1 MRPRKFPAAVL
12 TLVMLAGPAKRRSV
26 RRRGMRFGAAV
37 AMTSLLASAL
47 VGVSATSASAAPG
60 DPFDP
65 ADPLVFVAQNAPT
78 QLFRA
83 VTDASGTVSFSPEGP
98 PSSVNYNA
106 IAYRTADNFIYGM
119 VNSNI
124 APYTAGTLVRIGQD
138 GVLTSVASGLGASL
152 IGAFGPSGLY
162 YYITGPNLNAYNVA
176 TRTLVSSVPVTGAPS
191 AADMTFMDGFFWSL
205 TGSSLTRMDP
215 ETGNVVAF
223 PMTGVELA
231 GAAWT
236 FGNGNLGFSANSS
249 GNVFQIAVD
258 DPGAASPTIRVISV
272 SPGPSSSNNDGA
284 ASPGLPTDLQVVKE
298 GPANITAGGQV
309 SYTLTVTNN
318 GLGNSSGF
326 AVTDAVPAPLTNV
339 QVTSAAACT
348 VTGNDVSCSGGRLLA
363 GASATVTITADVPV
377 GATGCVTNEASVLA
391 NEQDPDLSNNVSEV
405 TSCVRSLTL
414 TKSSDATMETR
425 NGDTVTYTVTATNP
439 GPGVFTADDPAVVSD
454 DMVGVLDD
462 ASYNSDAQADR
473 DGDLTF
479 TSPRLTWSGAL
490 GAGET
495 VEITYSIEL
504 TGAGDGTVRNV
515 VFTGNP
521 PVTPTCV
528 SGVDP
533 ITGLPC
539 IPSEFDLPRLQIS
552 KTADTSALPAVGS
565 TVTYTVTVTNVG
577 PGDFTA
583 ANPATATDSWV
594 AVVDDAD
601 LAGMPTASSG
611 SLDVTADGFAW
622 DGVLLAGETATITS
636 TFTYNG
642 DGDQSLRNQACVP
655 TELAAPG
662 TPPCVAVM
670 IPGSGLSYFKS
681 SNPATGEVV
690 REGDVITYSLMFTNT
705 GNTGAAVA
713 ATDNLG
719 QVVDDADLV
728 SGPTSSNANLTA
740 VLNGNEIDVTGV
752 LPVGETAVVTYTAVV
767 RAFADQGDHRIGNLV
782 SDPNGICAGVC
793 ETEHPVQH
801 LSVLKSS
808 DAVAGVN
815 TGDTVRYTVTVVN
828 DGGSDFTASDPATA
842 TDDLTGV
849 LDDAEFAGTATA
861 TSGTVNYSA
870 PVLTWSG
877 PLEAGEASSFTYS
890 VLVTNGGDHNLV
902 NVASTPLCG
911 GAAECSETVETPL
924 PHIVPD
930 KISNPASG
938 TALVAGDTV
947 SYTLTFTNDGQAA
960 GAVDST
966 DDLSDVLD
974 DAELTGAPVS
984 DSPAITVTR
993 TGDTLRI
1000 VGALGVGL
1008 TASVS
1013 YQVTIRPDGDRGNNL
1028 AANMLFQDTPP
1039 NLVCA
1044 DGECLPPPDPGTEHP
1059 IGELADSKT
1068 VDPAS
1073 GTSLRPGDVATY
1085 TLTFTNI
1092 GKATVDVDR
1101 QDVLTGILDDADLTR
1116 LPVSSDP
1123 ALAVSAVT
1131 DGRVTITGT
1140 LGAGQTVTVSYQA
1153 TVRENG
1159 ARGDDQLANFLV
1171 DTGAVPP
1178 ASCVLGDEDCTV
1190 NDVTD
1195 LPPNLA
1201 FTGAAIGAAGTLAL
1215 LLLGGGIIL
1224 MRVRH
1229 RAGRVS

>member
-1 MRPRKFPAAVL
+1 M
-12 TLVMLAGPAKRRSV
+12 
-26 RRRGMRFGAAV
+26 
-37 AMTSLLASAL
+37 
-47 VGVSATSASAAPG
+47 
-60 DPFDP
+60 
-65 ADPLVFVAQNAPT
+65 
-78 QLFRA
+78 
-83 VTDASGTVSFSPEGP
+83 
-98 PSSVNYNA
+98 
-106 IAYRTADNFIYGM
+106 
-119 VNSNI
+119 
-124 APYTAGTLVRIGQD
+124 
-138 GVLTSVASGLGASL
+138 
-152 IGAFGPSGLY
+152 
-162 YYITGPNLNAYNVA
+162 
-176 TRTLVSSVPVTGAPS
+176 
-191 AADMTFMDGFFWSL
+191 
-205 TGSSLTRMDP
+205 
-215 ETGNVVAF
+215 
-223 PMTGVELA
+223 
-231 GAAWT
+231 
-236 FGNGNLGFSANSS
+236 
-249 GNVFQIAVD
+249 
-258 DPGAASPTIRVISV
+258 
-272 SPGPSSSNNDGA
+272 
-284 ASPGLPTDLQVVKE
+284 VKE

-326 AVTDAVPAPLTNV
+326 TVTDAVPAELTNV
-339 QVTSAAACT
+339 QVTSAAACA
-348 VTGNDVSCSGGRLLA
+348 VTGNDVSCSGGRLVA
-363 GASATVTITADVPV
+363 GASATITITADVPI

-405 TSCVRSLTL
+405 TSCVRSLAL
-414 TKSSDATMETR
+414 TKSSDATAETR
-425 NGDTVTYTVTATNP
+425 NGDTVTYTVTATNA

-454 DMVGVLDD
+454 DMAGVLDD

-515 VFTGNP
+515 VFPGEP
-521 PVTPTCV
+521 GVTPSCAG
-528 SGVDP
+528 GVDP
-533 ITGLPC
+533 VTGLPC

-552 KTADTSALPAVGS
+552 KTADTSALPAIGS
-565 TVTYTVTVTNVG
+565 SVTYTVTVANVG

-583 ANPATATDSWV
+583 ANPATATDSW
-594 AVVDDAD
+594 AAIVDDAD
-601 LAGMPTASSG
+601 LAGTPTASSG

-642 DGDQSLRNQACVP
+642 EGDQVLRNLACVP
-655 TELAAPG
+655 SGLAAPDA
-662 TPPCVAVM
+662 PPCVAVM
-670 IPGSGLSYFKS
+670 IPGSGLSYLKS

-713 ATDNLG
+713 ATDDLV
-719 QVVDDADLV
+719 QVMDDADLM

-767 RAFADQGDHRIGNLV
+767 REFAAQGNHRIGNVL
-782 SDPNGICAGVC
+782 SDPNGVCAGVC
-793 ETEHPVQH
+793 GTEHPVQH

-808 DAVAGVN
+808 DAVVGVN
-815 TGDTVRYTVTVVN
+815 TGDTVSYTVTVVN
-828 DGGSDFTASDPATA
+828 DGGSDFTASAPATA

-849 LDDAEFAGTATA
+849 LDDAEFDGTATT
-861 TSGTVNYSA
+861 TSGTVNYA
-870 PVLTWSG
+870 EPVLTWSG
-877 PLEAGEASSFTYS
+877 PLSVDEASSFTYS
-890 VLVTNGGDHNLV
+890 VLVTNAGDHSLV

-911 GAAECSETVETPL
+911 GAPECDETVETPL

-930 KISNPASG
+930 KISDPASG
-938 TALVAGDTV
+938 AGLVAGDTV

-1000 VGALGVGL
+1000 VGTLGVGL
-1008 TASVS
+1008 TASIT

-1028 AANMLFQDTPP
+1028 AANLLLQDTPP
-1039 NLVCA
+1039 HLVCA

-1059 IGELADSKT
+1059 IGELADSKA
-1068 VDPAS
+1068 VNPAS
-1073 GTSLRPGDVATY
+1073 GTALRAGDIATY

-1092 GKATVDVDR
+1092 GKANVGVDR

-1116 LPVSSDP
+1116 LPVASDP
-1123 ALAVSAVT
+1123 ALTVSAVIAE
-1131 DGRVTITGT
+1131 RVTITGS
-1140 LGAGQTVTVSYQA
+1140 LAAGQTVTVNYQV
-1153 TVRENG
+1153 TVREDG
-1159 ARGDDQLANFLV
+1159 ARGDDRLGNFLV

-1229 RAGRVS
+1229 RVGRVS

>member
-1 MRPRKFPAAVL
+1 MLLSGNKPRAQ
-12 TLVMLAGPAKRRSV
+12 AKRRLAE
-26 RRRGMRFGAAV
+26 RRGIRFGAVV
-37 AMTSLLASAL
+37 ALTSLLASTL
-47 VGVSATSASAAPG
+47 IGISATSASAAPG
-60 DPFDP
+60 DAFDP
-65 ADPLVFVAQNAPT
+65 ADPLVFVAQNTPT

-83 VTDASGTVSFSPEGP
+83 VTDASGTVTFTPEGP
-98 PSSVNYNA
+98 ASSVTYNA

-119 VNSNI
+119 VNSNT
-124 APYTAGTLVRIGQD
+124 APYTAGTLVRIGQG
-138 GVLTSVASGLGASL
+138 GVLTTVASGLGASL

-162 YYITGPNLNAYNVA
+162 YYITGSTLNAYNVA
-176 TRTLVSSVPVTGAPS
+176 TRTLVSSIPVTGAPY
-191 AADMTFMDGFFWSL
+191 AADMTFMDGFFWTL

-215 ETGNVVAF
+215 AAGKVVAF
-223 PMTGVELA
+223 PMTGVELS

-236 FGNGNLGFSANSS
+236 FGNGNLGFSANAS

-258 DPGAASPTIRVISV
+258 NPETATPTIQVIAV

-284 ASPGLPTDLQVVKE
+284 ASPGLPTDLQVVKG
-298 GPANITAGGQV
+298 GPANISAGGQV

-326 AVTDAVPAPLTNV
+326 TLTDAVPAELTNV

-348 VTGNDVSCSGGRLLA
+348 VTGNDVSCSGGRLVA
-363 GASATVTITADVPV
+363 GASATITITADVPI

-405 TSCVRSLTL
+405 TSCVRSLAL
-414 TKSSDATMETR
+414 TKSSDATVETR
-425 NGDTVTYTVTATNP
+425 NGDTVTYTVTATNA

-454 DMVGVLDD
+454 DMAGVLDD

-473 DGDLTF
+473 DGSLTF

-495 VEITYSIEL
+495 VRITYSIEL
-504 TGAGDGTVRNV
+504 TGAGDGTVRNI
-515 VFTGNP
+515 VFPGNP
-521 PVTPTCV
+521 GVTPSCV
-528 SGVDP
+528 GGVDP
-533 ITGLPC
+533 VTGLPC

-552 KTADTSALPAVGS
+552 KTADTSALPAIGS
-565 TVTYTVTVTNVG
+565 SVTYTVTVANVG

-583 ANPATATDSWV
+583 ANPATATDSW
-594 AVVDDAD
+594 AAIVDDAD
-601 LAGMPTASSG
+601 LAGTPTASSG
-611 SLDVTADGFAW
+611 SLDVTANGFAW

-642 DGDQSLRNQACVP
+642 DGDQVLRNLACVP
-655 TELAAPG
+655 SGLAAPDA
-662 TPPCVAVM
+662 PPCVAVM
-670 IPGSGLSYFKS
+670 IPGSGLSYLKS

-713 ATDNLG
+713 ATDNLD

-740 VLNGNEIDVTGV
+740 VLSGNEIDVTGV

-767 RAFADQGDHRIGNLV
+767 RGFAAQGNHRIGNVL
-782 SDPNGICAGVC
+782 SDPSGVCAGVC

-815 TGDTVRYTVTVVN
+815 TGDTVSYTVTVVN
-828 DGGSDFTASDPATA
+828 DGGSDFTSSAPATA

-849 LDDAEFAGTATA
+849 LDDAEFDGTATT
-861 TSGTVNYSA
+861 TSGTVTYA
-870 PVLTWSG
+870 EPVLTWSG
-877 PLEAGEASSFTYS
+877 PLGVGEASSFAYS
-890 VLVTNGGDHNLV
+890 VLVTNAGDHSLV

-911 GAAECSETVETPL
+911 GAPECEETVETPL

-938 TALVAGDTV
+938 AGLVAGDTV

-993 TGDTLRI
+993 MGDALRI
-1000 VGALGVGL
+1000 VGTLGVGL
-1008 TASVS
+1008 TASVT
-1013 YQVTIRPDGDRGNNL
+1013 YQVTIRPDGDRGDNS
-1028 AANMLFQDTPP
+1028 AANTLFQDTPP

-1044 DGECLPPPDPGTEHP
+1044 NGECLPPPDPGTEHP
-1059 IGELADSKT
+1059 IGELADSKA
-1068 VDPAS
+1068 VNPAS
-1073 GTSLRPGDVATY
+1073 GTALRVGDVATY
-1085 TLTFTNI
+1085 TLTFTNV
-1092 GKATVDVDR
+1092 GKANVGVDR
-1101 QDVLTGILDDADLTR
+1101 QDVLTDILDDADLTS
-1116 LPVSSDP
+1116 LPASSDP
-1123 ALAVSAVT
+1123 ALTVSAVVG
-1131 DGRVTITGT
+1131 GRVTITGT
-1140 LGAGQTVTVSYQA
+1140 LGIGQTVTVSYQA
-1153 TVRENG
+1153 TVREDG
-1159 ARGDDQLANFLV
+1159 ARGDDRMGNFLV

-1178 ASCVLGDEDCTV
+1178 ASCLPGNEDCTV

-1195 LPPNLA
+1195 PPPALA
-1201 FTGAAIGAAGTLAL
+1201 FTGAAVGAAATVAL
-1215 LLLGGGIIL
+1215 FLLGGGFAF
-1224 MRVRH
+1224 MMVR
-1229 RAGRVS
+1229 RRPGRVS